1 MDVVYLVVPDVKA
14 VGIDCSIL
22 KDSVGK
28 EVVSSFFVVIWGV
41 TAIIVRYIIVVQR
54 GVVDKIIDFKVYVLA
69 VVGCGKLIMVYELSL
84 QNALNCSII
93 VFSSFVSF
101 LDVII
106 VDNDASLAAWFP
118 TGDVANGVF

>member
-1 MDVVYLVVPDVKA
+1 
-14 VGIDCSIL
+14 
-22 KDSVGK
+22 
-28 EVVSSFFVVIWGV
+28 
-41 TAIIVRYIIVVQR
+41 
-54 GVVDKIIDFKVYVLA
+54 
-69 VVGCGKLIMVYELSL
+69 MVYELSL

>member
-1 MDVVYLVVPDVKA
+1 M
-14 VGIDCSIL
+14 
-22 KDSVGK
+22 
-28 EVVSSFFVVIWGV
+28 
-41 TAIIVRYIIVVQR
+41 
-54 GVVDKIIDFKVYVLA
+54 LA